1 MVELVYGVGFEN
13 QSIIKYTVGSNPTLS
28 NIYILVYF
36 VGSLMAKR
44 MTVNHFIVGSNPI
57 QGVNLF
63 HFFFEKMTEW
73 LIVLHC

>member
-28 NIYILVYF
+28 KAYISTFF
-36 VGSLMAKR
+36 VGSLMVKR

-57 QGVNLF
+57 QGGSISFIPLF
-63 HFFFEKMTEW
+63 SKK
-73 LIVLHC
+73 